1 MAKFTISKFFSL
13 VAFLLMMT
21 VLFFWMVGQVTDL
34 GLLFGFRTSHTVA
47 NDVASLITSIGGV
60 PGEVSTKYNIE
71 RGNTQQVFSYEID
84 IADRIVCVTS
94 QLGND
99 VSRATSD
106 CTSHPYDLDERMVCS
121 TVDGNLELEITKE
134 IREEGVSIKI
144 ENIGEGECMVIA

>member
-21 VLFFWMVGQVTDL
+21 VLFFWMVGQITDL

-60 PGEVSTKYNIE
+60 PGKVSTSYNIE
-71 RGNTQQVFSYEID
+71 GGADQQVFSYEID

-94 QLGND
+94 QLGSD
-99 VSRATSD
+99 SSRATTD
-106 CTSHPYDLDERMVCS
+106 CASHPYDLDERQVCS
-121 TVDGNLELEITKE
+121 TVNGNLDLEITKE

-144 ENIGEGECMVIA
+144 ENIGEGECRVIA